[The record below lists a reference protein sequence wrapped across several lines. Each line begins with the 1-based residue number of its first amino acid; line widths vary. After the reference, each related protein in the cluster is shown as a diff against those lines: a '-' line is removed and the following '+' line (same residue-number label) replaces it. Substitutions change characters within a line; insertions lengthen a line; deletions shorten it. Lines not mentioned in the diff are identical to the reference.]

1 MPDYRIIDVHNHIY
15 PEKIVGK
22 ATDAIGDFYDINMRH
37 LGTGE
42 ELSAAGKRAGIEKIV
57 VCSAATVPSQVQSV
71 NNFIAA
77 ECEKHPEFIGFGTLH
92 PDFENPEEEIE
103 RMKKMGLT
111 GVKLHPDFQKFYI
124 DDPKALPMF
133 RAISDGGM
141 WLIVHLG
148 DDRYEYSR
156 PERMAKVLDEV
167 PGLKLIGAHFGGYR
181 RWESA
186 LSVYKPG
193 TLYFD
198 ISSSLH
204 FMSRELVFKFF
215 DRYGI
220 ESFFWGTDFPMWD
233 HKEELELFFSL
244 GLSEEENRKILYEN
258 FAKAY
263 GLM

>member
-1 MPDYRIIDVHNHIY
+1 MSEYRIIDVHNHIY
-15 PEKIVGK
+15 PEKIVER

-37 LGTGE
+37 LGTGN
-42 ELSAAGKRAGIEKIV
+42 ELSEAMKNAGIEKSV
-57 VCSAATVPSQVQSV
+57 VCSAATVPQQVSII

-92 PDFENPEEEIE
+92 PDIEDCEAEID
-103 RMKKMGLT
+103 RMKEMNLF

-124 DDPKALPMF
+124 DDPNALPMF
-133 RAISDGGM
+133 KAIRDKDM

-148 DDRYEYSR
+148 DDRYEYSQ

-204 FMSRELVFKFF
+204 FMSKELVYKFF
-215 DRYGI
+215 DRFGI

-233 HKEELELFFSL
+233 HKEELEMLFDL
-244 GLSEEENRKILYEN
+244 GLSKEQNQMILYDN
-258 FAKAY
+258 FAKAF
-263 GLM
+263 GL

>member
-15 PEKIVGK
+15 PEKIVAK
-22 ATDAIGDFYDINMRH
+22 ATDAIGDFYDIDMQH
-37 LGTGE
+37 LGTGN
-42 ELSAAGKRAGIEKIV
+42 ELVEAGKKAGIEKFV
-57 VCSAATVPSQVQSV
+57 VCSAATTPAQVQII

-92 PDFENPEEEIE
+92 PGFEDCGAEIA
-103 RMKKMGLT
+103 RMKEMGLT

-124 DDPKALPMF
+124 DDPEALPMF
-133 RAISDGGM
+133 RAIRDSNM

-148 DDRYEYSR
+148 DDRFEYSQ
-156 PERMAKVLDEV
+156 PERMAKVLEEV

-181 RWESA
+181 CWESA
-186 LSVYKPG
+186 LDVYKPG

-198 ISSSLH
+198 ISSSMH
-204 FMSRELVFKFF
+204 FMSRELIFKFF
-215 DRYGI
+215 ERYGI

-244 GLSEEENRKILYEN
+244 GLSEEDNRKILYEN

-263 GLM
+263 GL